1 LVPAYERK
9 PDPPPEADWKAVE
22 LMRSHGLNVVRVT
35 CPPLTV
41 HWHTKPSPEEM
52 TLANEV
58 LGERAGHA
66 V

>member
-1 LVPAYERK
+1 MVPAYERK
-9 PDPPPEADWKAVE
+9 ADPPPETDWKAVA
-22 LMRSHGLNVVRVT
+22 LLCSHRLNVVRVT

-41 HWHTKPSPEEM
+41 HWHTQPSPEEM